1 MLVRASLIPDDL
13 NPATPPQTLLLL
25 SVLPSL
31 TGICDE
37 SNFYLSV
44 KYGSQGSNF
53 QTWIGAR
60 HLTEEVSELYN
71 FQENGT
77 HFSLIVPYNAKDT
90 VFEVCLSR
98 TQTACME

>member
-1 MLVRASLIPDDL
+1 MLKLCNYPHL
-13 NPATPPQTLLLL
+13 KLPLL

-37 SNFYLSV
+37 SRFYLSV
-44 KYGSQGSNF
+44 KYGSQGNNF
-53 QTWIGAR
+53 QTWIGAQ

-90 VFEVCLSR
+90 AFEVCLVH
-98 TQTACME
+98 T